1 MREFISV
8 LLRQHIQPETPRGTV
23 SLRRIDRSLNCMIGI
38 IMRRNLSKVLWLCS
52 LSLSALCIGNA
63 SHAAPTLSVDE
74 SYDFTT
80 PSHMSYA
87 ASITDAS
94 GTTITKDMC
103 NKLQLGGETPIFE
116 SNGSA
121 KTCRISADYEGSSL
135 SQFLTVSEA
144 GFSFTSQTSIILAGI
159 TDGANTSEGSPT
171 VNISVQFPEGYVPT
185 SADTSGEVDPA
196 KRAVHWT
203 NAPSIVS
210 ATGEIDS
217 TQQAAPSA
225 STNDDQASSQNERQ
239 GVPAKH
245 IAIGVSF
252 LAAITAWTVALRKR
266 KDHRPPQHQQR

>member
-1 MREFISV
+1 
-8 LLRQHIQPETPRGTV
+8 
-23 SLRRIDRSLNCMIGI
+23 
-38 IMRRNLSKVLWLCS
+38 MRRDLPKMLWICS
-52 LSLSALCIGNA
+52 LSLSALCIGSTSYA
-63 SHAAPTLSVDE
+63 SPALSIDE

-87 ASITDAS
+87 ASITDTS
-94 GTTITKDMC
+94 GKTLTEDMC
-103 NKLQLGGETPIFE
+103 SKLQLGGETPVFE

-121 KTCRISADYEGSSL
+121 HTCRISADYEGSSL
-135 SQFLTVSEA
+135 SQFLTISEA

-171 VNISVQFPEGYVPT
+171 VNIKAQFPEGYVPT

-210 ATGEIDS
+210 ATGEIDT

-225 STNDDQASSQNERQ
+225 STNDDQSSSQNEHQ
-239 GVPAKH
+239 GVPAKY
-245 IAIGVSF
+245 VSIFVCF
-252 LAAITAWTVALRKR
+252 LAAITVWTVRLRKG
-266 KDHRPPQHQQR
+266 KDCRPAQHQQR

>member
-1 MREFISV
+1 
-8 LLRQHIQPETPRGTV
+8 
-23 SLRRIDRSLNCMIGI
+23 
-38 IMRRNLSKVLWLCS
+38 MRRNLPKMLWVCS
-52 LSLSALCIGNA
+52 LSLSVLCISNA
-63 SHAAPTLSVDE
+63 SYATPTLSIDE

-80 PSHMSYA
+80 ASHMSYT

-94 GTTITKDMC
+94 GTTLTEDAC
-103 NKLQLGGETPIFE
+103 SKLQFGTEAPIFK

-121 KTCRISADYEGSSL
+121 HTCRISADYEGSAL
-135 SQFLTVSEA
+135 SQFLTVTDT

-159 TDGANTSEGSPT
+159 TDGANTSQASPT
-171 VNISVQFPEGYVPT
+171 VTINAQFPEGYVPT

-196 KRAVHWT
+196 KRTVHWN

-210 ATGEIDS
+210 ATGEVDT

-225 STNDDQASSQNERQ
+225 STSDDQPSSQDESR

-252 LAAITAWTVALRKR
+252 LAAITVWIARLRR
-266 KDHRPPQHQQR
+266 GKDCPPAQHQQR